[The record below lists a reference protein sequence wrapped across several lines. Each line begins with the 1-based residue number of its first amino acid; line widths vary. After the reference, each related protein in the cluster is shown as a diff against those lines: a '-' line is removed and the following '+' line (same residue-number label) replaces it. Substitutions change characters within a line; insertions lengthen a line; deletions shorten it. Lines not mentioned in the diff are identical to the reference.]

1 MCNHIRGGEEEQ
13 HQPSLISLSLC
24 LLRLQ
29 QLRPKLD
36 GDGELVATNAGV
48 GEG

>member
-1 MCNHIRGGEEEQ
+1 MCNHRRGGEEEQ
-13 HQPSLISLSLC
+13 HQPSSLSLC

>member
-1 MCNHIRGGEEEQ
+1 MYVQSQKGRGRGAA
-13 HQPSLISLSLC
+13 PALISLSLC